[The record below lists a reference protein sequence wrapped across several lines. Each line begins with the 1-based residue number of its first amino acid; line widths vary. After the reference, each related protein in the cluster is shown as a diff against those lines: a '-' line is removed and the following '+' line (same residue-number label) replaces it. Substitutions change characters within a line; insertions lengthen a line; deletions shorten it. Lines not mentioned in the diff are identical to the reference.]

1 MMIENRVGKFLLY
14 GIILLNIHFFVPYMY
29 RSYVKMEKLQ
39 REQNDIKEKIELAK
53 NKIEDYNRRIDK
65 LEDDFQREKIARDKL
80 QMIKEKEE
88 IYRFINN

>member
-14 GIILLNIHFFVPYMY
+14 GIILLNIYFFVPYMY

-53 NKIEDYNRRIDK
+53 NKIEDYNNLK
-65 LEDDFQREKIARDKL
+65 
-80 QMIKEKEE
+80 MIFKEKKLLETN
-88 IYRFINN
+88 FKW

>member
-14 GIILLNIHFFVPYMY
+14 GIILLNIYFFVPYMD

-80 QMIKEKEE
+80 QMVKEKEE

>member
-14 GIILLNIHFFVPYMY
+14 GIILLNIYFLVPYMY

-80 QMIKEKEE
+80 QMVKEKEE

>member
-1 MMIENRVGKFLLY
+1 
-14 GIILLNIHFFVPYMY
+14 MY

-80 QMIKEKEE
+80 QMVKETEE

>member
-14 GIILLNIHFFVPYMY
+14 GIIFLNIHFFVPYMY

-80 QMIKEKEE
+80 QMVKEKEE

>member
-1 MMIENRVGKFLLY
+1 
-14 GIILLNIHFFVPYMY
+14 
-29 RSYVKMEKLQ
+29 MEKLQ

-80 QMIKEKEE
+80 QMVKEKEE

>member
-14 GIILLNIHFFVPYMY
+14 GIILLNIYFFVPYMY

-65 LEDDFQREKIARDKL
+65 LEDDFQREKIARGKL
-80 QMIKEKEE
+80 QMVKEKEE

>member
-14 GIILLNIHFFVPYMY
+14 GIILLNIYFVVTYMY

-80 QMIKEKEE
+80 QMVKEKEE

>member
-1 MMIENRVGKFLLY
+1 
-14 GIILLNIHFFVPYMY
+14 MY

-80 QMIKEKEE
+80 QMVKEKEE

>member
-14 GIILLNIHFFVPYMY
+14 GIILLNIYFFVPYMY
-29 RSYVKMEKLQ
+29 RNYVKMEKLQ

-80 QMIKEKEE
+80 QMVKEKEE

>member
-1 MMIENRVGKFLLY
+1 M
-14 GIILLNIHFFVPYMY
+14 
-29 RSYVKMEKLQ
+29 
-39 REQNDIKEKIELAK
+39 DIKEKIELAK

-80 QMIKEKEE
+80 QMVKEKEE

>member
-14 GIILLNIHFFVPYMY
+14 GIILLNIYFFVPYMY
-29 RSYVKMEKLQ
+29 RSYV
-39 REQNDIKEKIELAK
+39 IKEKIELAK

-80 QMIKEKEE
+80 QMVKEKEE

>member
-14 GIILLNIHFFVPYMY
+14 GIILLNIYFFVPYMY
-29 RSYVKMEKLQ
+29 RSCVKMEKLQ

-80 QMIKEKEE
+80 QMVKEKEE

>member
-14 GIILLNIHFFVPYMY
+14 GIILLNIYFFVPYMH

-80 QMIKEKEE
+80 QMVKEKEE

>member
-14 GIILLNIHFFVPYMY
+14 GIILLNIYFIVPYMY
-29 RSYVKMEKLQ
+29 RTYVKMEKLQ

-80 QMIKEKEE
+80 QMVKEKEE